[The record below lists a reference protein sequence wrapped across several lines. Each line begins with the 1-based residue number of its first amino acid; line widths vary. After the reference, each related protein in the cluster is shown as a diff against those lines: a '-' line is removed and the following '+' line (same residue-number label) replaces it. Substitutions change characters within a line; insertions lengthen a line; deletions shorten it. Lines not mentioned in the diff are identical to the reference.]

1 MSNNLKFRSKCPI
14 SCAMDIF
21 GDKWSL
27 LIVRDMIFLQ
37 KKTFK
42 EFFSS
47 HEKIA
52 SNILSSRL
60 KSLEKIGI
68 ISKNTS
74 LKNKKIYIYKLTV
87 SGLKLI
93 PLFLEIIIWSKN
105 NIKVF
110 TNESQKTELKLIL
123 GLDKPLLSL
132 KDKQKYIKNIEH
144 RYLKSH
150 KYII

>member
-27 LIVRDMIFLQ
+27 LIIRDMIFLQ

>member
-1 MSNNLKFRSKCPI
+1 
-14 SCAMDIF
+14 MDIF

-27 LIVRDMIFLQ
+27 LIIRDMIFLQ